1 MVVIYL
7 PWTGNF
13 SLLLHGNATC
23 RPTTS
28 TDPPNVVVRPIFLFY
43 FFGGGG
49 VRVSFPQ
56 SGARASPPVQR
67 RRAGDG
73 VVWTW
78 ETAFR
83 VFVRR
88 EEN

>member
-1 MVVIYL
+1 
-7 PWTGNF
+7 
-13 SLLLHGNATC
+13 
-23 RPTTS
+23 
-28 TDPPNVVVRPIFLFY
+28 
-43 FFGGGG
+43 